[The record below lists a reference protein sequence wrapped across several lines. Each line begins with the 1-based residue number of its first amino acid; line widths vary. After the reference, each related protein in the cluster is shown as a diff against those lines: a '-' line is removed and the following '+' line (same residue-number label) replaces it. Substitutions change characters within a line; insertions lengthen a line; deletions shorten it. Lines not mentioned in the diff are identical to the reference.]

1 MQSKQEIEKQISLLK
16 KELAKLKNQLQNYD
30 IEIGDLILVSSKKP
44 WEGAT
49 GAYTC
54 VVRVCSVSQDIIE
67 GDTLHTD
74 GFVNPASS
82 FSFDK
87 NTFIKISI

>member
-1 MQSKQEIEKQISLLK
+1 MQSKQEIENQIALLK
-16 KELAKLKNQLQNYD
+16 KELANLKTQLQNYD

-44 WEGAT
+44 WEA

-54 VVRVCSVSQDIIE
+54 VIRVCSVSQDIIE

>member
-1 MQSKQEIEKQISLLK
+1 MQSKQEIENQIALLK
-16 KELAKLKNQLQNYD
+16 KELANLKTQLQNYD
-30 IEIGDLILVSSKKP
+30 IEIGDLILVS
-44 WEGAT
+44 GR
-49 GAYTC
+49 GCRAYTC

-74 GFVNPASS
+74 GFVNPAKS
-82 FSFDK
+82 FSFYK

>member
-1 MQSKQEIEKQISLLK
+1 MQSKQEIETQISLLK
-16 KELAKLKNQLQNYD
+16 NELADLEKQLENYD
-30 IEIGDLILVSSKKP
+30 IQIGDLILVIAKKS
-44 WEGAT
+44 WDT
-49 GAYTC
+49 YTC

-74 GFVNPASS
+74 GFVNPAS

>member
-1 MQSKQEIEKQISLLK
+1 MQSKQEIETQISFLK
-16 KELAKLKNQLQNYD
+16 NELADLEKQLENYD
-30 IEIGDLILVSSKKP
+30 IQIGDLILVIAKRH
-44 WEGAT
+44 WDT
-49 GAYTC
+49 YTC

-67 GDTLHTD
+67 GNTLHSD
-74 GFVNPASS
+74 GFANHAS